1 MMRVH
6 KNLTY
11 IYTSTHSTFVR
22 TYAPLL
28 LTGVVIVDGRIST
41 ARTGTGD
48 TTALLLL
55 LLLLLGSAMIAD
67 MLLLIGYKLLLQSVL
82 LFVQL
87 SSKGAPP
94 STSS

>member
-55 LLLLLGSAMIAD
+55 LLLLGSAMIAD